1 MKRQILKKKLWN
13 NNEFEESI
21 ITLKY
26 DNNPVQDIVLKW
38 LYKCEICENKYV
50 ENFFY
55 KNSNF
60 VHYK

>member
-1 MKRQILKKKLWN
+1 MN
-13 NNEFEESI
+13 
-21 ITLKY
+21 LKY

-38 LYKCEICENKYV
+38 LYKCEICENKYF

-55 KNSNF
+55 KNSKS